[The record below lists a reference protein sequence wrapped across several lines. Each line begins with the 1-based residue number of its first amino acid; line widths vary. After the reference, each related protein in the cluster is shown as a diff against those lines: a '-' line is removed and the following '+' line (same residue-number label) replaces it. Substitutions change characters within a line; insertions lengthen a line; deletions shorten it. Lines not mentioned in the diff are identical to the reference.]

1 MKQFEYLDHTAD
13 IIVKGSGDTLAE
25 AFAAVGEG
33 MIALMTHDA
42 PVARAKSK
50 AVAVDAIDRE
60 SLLVTFLSQL
70 LLVFEVERFVPG
82 EITVEFSSG
91 TSLTA
96 QLVGELFDRDRHG
109 QGIPVKGVSY
119 HLLEIHDATDGHPCW
134 VQVLLD
140 I

>member
-25 AFAAVGEG
+25 AFAAAGEG

-42 PVARAKSK
+42 PVALTANK
-50 AVAVDAIDRE
+50 AVAVDSIDRE
-60 SLLVTFLSQL
+60 GLLVTFLSQL
-70 LLVFEVERFVPG
+70 LLVFEVEHFVPG
-82 EITVEFSSG
+82 EITVEFTSG
-91 TSLTA
+91 TSLLA
-96 QLVGELFDRDRHG
+96 NLAGAPFDRERHG
-109 QGIPVKGVSY
+109 QGILVKGVSY
-119 HLLEIHDATDGHPCW
+119 HLLEIHDSIDDKPCW